1 MLKNWSSRHSPRDRD
16 EIETCANAERASIS
30 WSDQYVRPG
39 ELSYMRTENFNLP
52 LEIIPRLKAWAI
64 RPAPIN
70 PIGIFKNLFFFCF
83 LHWKLEFLWVLF
95 TSVKGGSHVVEGWIE
110 PAQAG
115 AFKIDERYHAARE
128 CSAFFTIETKRSG
141 KLPSSARAERHNFI
155 LSGKTYITFSTKFL
169 CIFPCVIISCKRT
182 KFSSNELLEK
192 FDNIRKRR
200 NKCITCNRQYRTLL

>member
-1 MLKNWSSRHSPRDRD
+1 MLSEPRSADPTSTTRW
-16 EIETCANAERASIS
+16 IILHAYR
-30 WSDQYVRPG
+30 
-39 ELSYMRTENFNLP
+39 ENFNLP

-83 LHWKLEFLWVLF
+83 LHWKLKFLWALF

>member
-1 MLKNWSSRHSPRDRD
+1 
-16 EIETCANAERASIS
+16 
-30 WSDQYVRPG
+30 
-39 ELSYMRTENFNLP
+39 MRTENFNLP

-155 LSGKTYITFSTKFL
+155 LSGKTYITFSTNFL

>member
-1 MLKNWSSRHSPRDRD
+1 
-16 EIETCANAERASIS
+16 
-30 WSDQYVRPG
+30 
-39 ELSYMRTENFNLP
+39 MRTENFNLP

-141 KLPSSARAERHNFI
+141 KLPNSARAERHNFI

-200 NKCITCNRQYRTLL
+200 NKCIIQNFTVISLSVNTFADGWTQPPLIYCLDIRHYKDNFRVCVILLPILSKMI